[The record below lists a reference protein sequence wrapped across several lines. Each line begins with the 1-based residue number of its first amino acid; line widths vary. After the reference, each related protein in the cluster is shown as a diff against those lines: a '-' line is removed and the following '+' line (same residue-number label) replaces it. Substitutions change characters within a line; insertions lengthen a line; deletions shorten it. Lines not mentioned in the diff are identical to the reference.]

1 MVAILKKQTAQMKKA
16 IEIQKLLNRI
26 AVLSLFPKAGEWLLY
41 I

>member
-26 AVLSLFPKAGEWLLY
+26 AVLINEG
-41 I
+41 